1 MRIRTARYIV
11 KEGIVNT
18 YRNILMSLA
27 SVMIVIATL
36 IVFGFFLMIALNL
49 ELNISVLR
57 DQPQLEVFCYNE
69 LDDNQVS
76 KVEEAIKS
84 NDKIEGYEVVSRQQA
99 FEKMRQR
106 LGENSVILEGL
117 EGENIFPVS
126 FIIKLKDPSLSQ
138 EVVEEFRNLSGVEH
152 VSFSQE
158 TIDLIS
164 KITYWVRLISGLM
177 IVVLLIISVFI
188 ISNTIKLTVFA
199 RRREINIMKFIG
211 ATDWFIRWPFI
222 IEGVIIGLLG
232 AVVAFIISG
241 IGYNALEGRFNY
253 DLLSLNMSLFKMLK
267 INDVWYQLVLY
278 YSVIGIVV
286 GAMGSLL
293 SLRRYLRV

>member
-241 IGYNALEGRFNY
+241 IGYHALEGRFNY